1 MTADVGAV
9 RALGDVARQAD
20 VSPRPALTVGG
31 GDGAWRG
38 RDIQI
43 GGRYCMEHLEGRQCV
58 LAALR
63 ACQRRFQVI
72 LIRHDSHR
80 DKLADVIELAGQRG
94 VPIRY
99 VEAAELDGLAHGA
112 THGGVVA
119 ICTAKPRLT
128 PAELLALVDQTGRA
142 PRAHPAETG
151 RAAGTQTDSASRTHP
166 TDDASSARREPA
178 LLLLLEGVDDAR
190 NLGFTLRSADALGVH
205 AVLIKKHLWD
215 FDAVEVARP
224 ASGAYERLPLV
235 QVDDV
240 DLLQQLQRRGVRLTG
255 CVAGAKRTVYEAELT
270 GPVVLA
276 IGGEKRGLSGAV
288 RALCDTFVS
297 IPTRGEAASLALS
310 HAASIV
316 MAEAMRQR
324 RPVPRRPPGE
334 VEDASES

>member
-1 MTADVGAV
+1 
-9 RALGDVARQAD
+9 
-20 VSPRPALTVGG
+20 
-31 GDGAWRG
+31 
-38 RDIQI
+38 
-43 GGRYCMEHLEGRQCV
+43 MEHLEGRQSV

-63 ACQRRFQVI
+63 AYQRRFQVI
-72 LIRHDSHR
+72 LIRQGSHR
-80 DKLADVIELAGQRG
+80 DKLADLIALAAQRG

-99 VEAAELDGLAHGA
+99 ADAAELDALAHGA
-112 THGGVVA
+112 THGGVLA

-128 PAELLALVDQTGRA
+128 SAELLALVNTL
-142 PRAHPAETG
+142 
-151 RAAGTQTDSASRTHP
+151 
-166 TDDASSARREPA
+166 REPA
-178 LLLLLEGVDDAR
+178 LLLLLEGVEDAR